1 MKLIDKYNFQL
12 LAICLLLF
20 FSSCM
25 NEKAIPDYNAYPDDI
40 GKIVFT
46 KCAVSGCHNEASK
59 DAAGGLSLESW
70 DKLFEGGRNSVSVI
84 PYRSDYSTFM
94 YYINTYADL
103 GVTLTPTMPYNREKL
118 TREEV
123 LLVRDWINNGAPNR
137 DGFVKFS
144 DKANRKKFYVTNQGC
159 DVVTV
164 FDQETLLPMRYVD
177 VGNSAGV
184 ESPHN
189 IKVSADGQY
198 WYVVSTGG
206 NSLQKFRT
214 SDDSYVGEAILGL
227 KNWNTMALTPDGQKA
242 FVIDWSFNGDIAEV
256 NLNTLSVIHNLGFNN
271 PHGSALNNTADTL
284 YVTLQN
290 SSEILK
296 LPLIDFSAYEVVNL
310 YTTPP
315 PVSLLPHELVFSPDG
330 TKYFVTCQGTTELRI
345 FSTSTNQLLATI
357 PVGGLPSEM
366 VVSTSSNYLF
376 VTCPEDT
383 VNFPGKR
390 GSVTVIDYTT
400 NSFVKNIYT
409 GHQPH
414 GIGMDDAKRMVYV
427 ANRNA
432 SSDGP
437 APHHLGTCSGRNGN
451 VSFIDLNTLE
461 TVKTETGSIKKIEV
475 SVDPYAIGVRY

>member
-1 MKLIDKYNFQL
+1 MKISPLSRFV
-12 LAICLLLF
+12 
-20 FSSCM
+20 FSVFIVFVTLNSCT
-25 NEKAIPDYNAYPDDI
+25 NEKVAPDYNQFPEEV
-40 GKIVFT
+40 GKIMFT
-46 KCAVSGCHNEASK
+46 KCAVSGCHNNLSK
-59 DAAGGLSLESW
+59 GAAGDLSLESW
-70 DKLFEGGRNSVSVI
+70 GKLFEGGRNALSVI
-84 PYRSDYSTFM
+84 PFRSDYSTMM
-94 YYINTYADL
+94 YYVNTFSDL
-103 GVTLTPTMPYNREKL
+103 GVTLNPTMPYNRPSL
-118 TREEV
+118 SREEV
-123 LLVRDWINNGAPNR
+123 LVLKNWIDAGAPNR
-137 DGFVKFS
+137 EGFVKFS
-144 DKANRKKFYVTNQGC
+144 DKPNRKKFYVTNQGC

-164 FDQETLLPMRYVD
+164 FDQETLLPMRYIN
-177 VGNSAGV
+177 VGNSAGI

-198 WYVVSTGG
+198 WYVIATGG
-206 NSLQKFRT
+206 NSIQKFRT

-227 KNWNTMALTPDGQKA
+227 RNWNTMAITPDGQKA

-256 NLNTLSVIHNLGFNN
+256 NLQTLSVTHNLGFNN
-271 PHGSALNNTADTL
+271 PHGSTLNSTADTL

-296 LPLIDFSAYEVVNL
+296 IPVNDFSAYQVVNL
-310 YTTPP
+310 FSTPP
-315 PVSLLPHELVFSPDG
+315 SVSLLPHEVVFSPDG
-330 TKYFVTCQGTTELRI
+330 SKYFVTCQGTTELRI
-345 FSTSTNQLLATI
+345 FNTANDQLLATI

-366 VVSTSSNYLF
+366 VVSSAYNYLF

-390 GSVTVIDYTT
+390 GSVAVIDYNT

-414 GIGMDDAKRMVYV
+414 GIGIDDDKGLVYV

-437 APHHLGTCSGRNGN
+437 APHHLGECGGRNGN
-451 VSFIDLNTLE
+451 ISFIKLNTLDMLSNE
-461 TVKTETGSIKKIEV
+461 NGTIKKVEV